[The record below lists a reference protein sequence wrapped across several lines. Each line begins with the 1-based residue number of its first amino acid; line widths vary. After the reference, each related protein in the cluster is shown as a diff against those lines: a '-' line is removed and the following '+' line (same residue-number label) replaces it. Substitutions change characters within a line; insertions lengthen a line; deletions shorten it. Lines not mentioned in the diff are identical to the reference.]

1 MDPVTARIDAWQ
13 RAGLIDSVTADRLR
27 ADEAAQPHDLHAASA
42 DEPSRPAGIAAPVP
56 TAPATARPGYLAI
69 SSVFGP
75 GITIGEM
82 FGYLGAGFLVGAWT
96 AFVARLAGSSA
107 DLTMIGGGAL
117 IAAVGLVV
125 VALALGTTDSRR
137 RRAAG
142 VALVIALLY
151 VATAAGGFIA
161 RSKLDPY
168 VIAMIVTAAAMGAAA
183 AFRLIL
189 PSLLTTLAL
198 MGSIT
203 SFGWAVLAFV
213 VSLVVPRVDYASEL
227 RPQAGNPLVGILIAA
242 VGWLLV
248 GLVLGILAIA
258 EDGAAPHAA
267 EDPDGHA
274 AARRR
279 STLIRAWAGLVAVW
293 GLASAVT
300 TRTYTND
307 NFEYGRVIPAWIGD
321 AAILVLALILVERA
335 FRRDSGA
342 FLFAAGIGFATA
354 LTDFNFS
361 YLGESRDLG
370 LLIEGAIL
378 LVVGFGA
385 ERLRRR
391 MPGGR
396 PPSPPPTADLP
407 SEGPIGD
414 ARAPTAFASS
424 EPVAEIVE
432 L

>member
-13 RAGLIDSVTADRLR
+13 RAELIDSVTADRLR
-27 ADEAAQPHDLHAASA
+27 ADEAAQPHDLDASSA
-42 DEPSRPAGIAAPVP
+42 DAPSRVAPMPSAAPVG
-56 TAPATARPGYLAI
+56 RPGYLAI

-82 FGYLGAGFLVGAWT
+82 FGYLGAGFLLGAWS
-96 AFVARLAGSSA
+96 AFVVRLAGSSA

-117 IAAVGLVV
+117 LAAVGLVV
-125 VALALGTTDSRR
+125 LALALGTTDPRR

-142 VALVIALLY
+142 VALVVAVLY
-151 VATAAGGFIA
+151 VAAAIGGFIA
-161 RSKLDPY
+161 RSNFDPY
-168 VIAMIVTAAAMGAAA
+168 LIAMIVSVASMGAAT
-183 AFRLIL
+183 AFRLLL
-189 PSLLTTLAL
+189 PSLLTTIAL
-198 MGSIT
+198 IGSIT

-213 VSLVVPRVDYASEL
+213 VSLVVPRVDYAFEPGS
-227 RPQAGNPLVGILIAA
+227 QAGNPLPGLLITA
-242 VGWLLV
+242 VGWLVV
-248 GLVLGILAIA
+248 GLALGILAIA
-258 EDGAAPHAA
+258 EDRAAPQAA
-267 EDPDGHA
+267 NDPDGNA

-300 TRTYTND
+300 TTTYIND
-307 NFEYGRVIPAWIGD
+307 NFDYGRVIAPWIGD
-321 AAILVLALILVERA
+321 GAILVLALILVERA

-354 LTDFNFS
+354 LTDLNFS
-361 YLGESRDLG
+361 YLSESRDLG
-370 LLIEGAIL
+370 LLIEGGVL

-396 PPSPPPTADLP
+396 PPSAPSPVDEPGEAVVHDPFAPPAAASPDL
-407 SEGPIGD
+407 
-414 ARAPTAFASS
+414 
-424 EPVAEIVE
+424 
-432 L
+432 

>member
-13 RAGLIDSVTADRLR
+13 HAGLIDSVTADRLR
-27 ADEAAQPHDLHAASA
+27 ADEAARLRDLDASSA
-42 DEPSRPAGIAAPVP
+42 DEPSRPAGFAAPGPAAP
-56 TAPATARPGYLAI
+56 TAARPGYLTI

-82 FGYLGAGFLVGAWT
+82 FGYLGAGFLLGAWS
-96 AFVARLAGSSA
+96 AFVVRLAGPSA

-125 VALALGTTDSRR
+125 LALALGTTKPRQ

-142 VALVIALLY
+142 VALVVAVLY
-151 VATAAGGFIA
+151 VAAAAGSFIA
-161 RSKLDPY
+161 RSKFDPY
-168 VIAMIVTAAAMGAAA
+168 VIAMIVTAAAMGAAT
-183 AFRLIL
+183 AFRLLL
-189 PSLLTTLAL
+189 PGLLTTIAL
-198 MGSIT
+198 VGSIT
-203 SFGWAVLAFV
+203 SFGWAVIAFA
-213 VSLVVPRVDYASEL
+213 VSLVVPRVDYGFEL
-227 RPQAGNPLVGILIAA
+227 DSRPANPLPGILIAA
-242 VGWLLV
+242 VGWLVV
-248 GLVLGILAIA
+248 GLVLGIVAIA
-258 EDGAAPHAA
+258 EDRAAPDRAA
-267 EDPDGHA
+267 DPDGHA

-300 TRTYTND
+300 TSTYTND
-307 NFEYGRVIPAWIGD
+307 NFDYGRVIPPWIGD
-321 AAILVLALILVERA
+321 AAILVLALVLVERA

-361 YLGESRDLG
+361 YLSESRDLG
-370 LLIEGAIL
+370 LLIEGGIL

-396 PPSPPPTADLP
+396 PPGPPATARPP
-407 SEGPIGD
+407 SDTPIGD
-414 ARAPTAFASS
+414 PLAPTTFSSS
-424 EPVAEIVE
+424 EPAAEVVD